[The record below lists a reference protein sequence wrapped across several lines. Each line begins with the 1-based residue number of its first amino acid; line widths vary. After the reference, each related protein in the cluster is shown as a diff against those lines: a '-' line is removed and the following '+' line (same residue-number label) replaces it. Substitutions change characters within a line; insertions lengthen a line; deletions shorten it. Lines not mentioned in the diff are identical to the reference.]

1 MRAAEKLIAAKGIE
15 NVTIRQIVGAA
26 GQKNESA
33 LQYHFKNREGL
44 INALRK
50 ERTAE
55 LRDRR
60 AAMLKALLH
69 ENPQPSLRQ
78 VAGVMV
84 RPVFELARKKPEFRR
99 YVRAFG
105 QELALAETSA
115 LAMAR
120 QGEAGG
126 ENGGQ
131 IRSVAAGPPVSSGRD
146 RLSAPH
152 GRCVAADRRRHV
164 SPCPTEERLQGSSG
178 GSFLPRPARRA
189 GRPAERARIGRDQGN
204 QPRTQRYWTEF
215 CGDRRARSTTSL
227 PPSTGALTSRE
238 QDSCWANLGVVQQA
252 PGSPNSV
259 GRWVLAH
266 PWS

>member
-69 ENPQPSLRQ
+69 ENPEPSLRQ

-84 RPVFELARKKPEFRR
+84 RPVLELARKKPEFRR

-120 QGEAGG
+120 KGEAGG

-131 IRSVAAGPPVSSGRD
+131 ISALLRV
-146 RLSAPH
+146 RLSHLDETAYQRRMDAALRLTAAAMSHHARQKNAFRGLQADLFFHGLLDALVGLLNAPESDET
-152 GRCVAADRRRHV
+152 R
-164 SPCPTEERLQGSSG
+164 EIN
-178 GSFLPRPARRA
+178 RA
-189 GRPAERARIGRDQGN
+189 LSDAGQNSAV
-204 QPRTQRYWTEF
+204 
-215 CGDRRARSTTSL
+215 
-227 PPSTGALTSRE
+227 TGAPG
-238 QDSCWANLGVVQQA
+238 QQQA
-252 PGSPNSV
+252 SLHRPE
-259 GRWVLAH
+259 R
-266 PWS
+266 